1 MRNLL
6 ANSHPASKLIFAL
19 FIMLLAFL
27 VTFLIA
33 FLVAVPIFHIDIL
46 NLSDALMDYTD
57 PNNLNFLK
65 YLQTVQAIGLFILP
79 AFLIG
84 YLYSLKSTIYLK
96 FNSNLSSVSILLSIF
111 ILLSSIPII
120 NYLAVFNEGMKFPEW
135 LSGIENWMRESE
147 DNAMKVTKAFLQMNS
162 VGALTFNLIMIAVLP
177 AIGEELIFRGVFQRI
192 FAEWTKNI
200 HFGII
205 IAAFIFSAM
214 HLQFYGF
221 LPRFLLGI
229 LFGYLFYW
237 SGNIWIPIL
246 AHFINNATAVIV
258 YYFYADEKLEN
269 VESFGA
275 SQGSYG
281 FLFLSIFIVSLAL
294 YMFYKENRLV
304 KD

>member
-6 ANSHPASKLIFAL
+6 AKSHPASKLIFAL

-33 FLVAVPIFHIDIL
+33 FLVAIPVFHIDIL
-46 NLSDALMDYTD
+46 NLSDSLMDYND

-65 YLQTVQAIGLFILP
+65 YLQTIQAIGLFILP
-79 AFLIG
+79 AFLIA
-84 YLYSLKSTIYLK
+84 YIYSEKSTSYLK
-96 FNSNLSSVSILLSIF
+96 FNSNLSSVSIVLCIF

-147 DNAMKVTKAFLQMNS
+147 DNAMKVTEAFLQMNS
-162 VGALTFNLIMIAVLP
+162 FGALFFNLIMIAVLP

-200 HFGII
+200 HLGII
-205 IAAFIFSAM
+205 IAAFLFSAM

-246 AHFINNATAVIV
+246 AHFINNATAVLV
-258 YYFYADEKLEN
+258 YYFYADEMLEN

-281 FLFLSIFIVSLAL
+281 FLFLSIIIVSLAL